1 MVDLGPG
8 PEPGSRI
15 VREVF
20 FDALGEVVDD
30 VAGAVSIEVEYVL
43 ADGTL
48 ARSYLTAN
56 GQSPGL

>member
-1 MVDLGPG
+1 
-8 PEPGSRI
+8 